1 MKNLVSKRFFAD
13 KDIEQFIG
21 LQLRYGVIISS
32 LIVLAGGVIYLSQ
45 SGALQLPAYHQFI
58 GTRGGYTSLG
68 EILKGT
74 KGMSAKAIIQFGVVV
89 LIATP
94 ILRIA
99 FSLIGFALEKDRMY
113 ILITT
118 IVLTV
123 MMVSIFGGLKI

>member
-1 MKNLVSKRFFAD
+1 MKNFVSKHFLAD
-13 KDIEQFIG
+13 RDIEQFIG

-32 LIVLAGGVIYLSQ
+32 LIVLFGGIIYLSQ
-45 SGALQLPAYHQFI
+45 SGQLQLPAYHQFT
-58 GTRGGYTSLG
+58 GTRGGYTSFG
-68 EILKGT
+68 EIWKGT
-74 KGMSAKAIIQFGVVV
+74 IGMRAKGIIQLGVVI

-99 FSLIGFALEKDRMY
+99 FSLIGFVLEKDKMY